1 MGNIPVTQIAPLIR
15 QQRRPPHK
23 FPTIA
28 LLSTTAIAPPD
39 KPLRKPAK
47 KRKRKVSRAKA
58 RARGRELRLEQR
70 RKFFL
75 DLRKLPDFAVLTLA
89 EWQAVNTL
97 SERQARRILASDDG
111 PVVVWLSAKRRGITV
126 KANREWLE
134 SRPTSRPILK
144 RRPRSA

>member
-1 MGNIPVTQIAPLIR
+1 MGNIPVTQFAPLPAK
-15 QQRRPPHK
+15 PPHK
-23 FPTIA
+23 LPTIA
-28 LLSTTAIAPPD
+28 PLSTTAIAPPH
-39 KPLRKPAK
+39 KPPRKPVK

-58 RARGRELRLEQR
+58 RARGRELRPEER

-89 EWQAVNTL
+89 EWQIINTL
-97 SERQARRILASDDG
+97 SERQARRILASGDG

-134 SRPTSRPILK
+134 
-144 RRPRSA
+144 RREHKE